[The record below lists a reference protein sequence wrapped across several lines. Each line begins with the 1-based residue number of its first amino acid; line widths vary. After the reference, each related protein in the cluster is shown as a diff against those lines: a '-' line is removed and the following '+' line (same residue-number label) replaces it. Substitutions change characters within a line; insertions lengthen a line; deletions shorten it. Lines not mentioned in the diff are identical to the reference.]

1 MEYVKRAFEDSPYW
15 RLLGLEIVRMEPG
28 FARMVMPVTPELLQ
42 LYGQVHGGA
51 IASLVDSAVAAA
63 MGASMSFGERAATVE
78 MKINYLAP
86 VTEGQVFAESK
97 IVKKGRTLTVGTT
110 EVTDGNGRL
119 LAIASVTYI
128 LLREEGGGKE
138 TRENK

>member
-1 MEYVKRAFEDSPYW
+1 MEDLKREFEKSPYW
-15 RLLGLEIVRMEPG
+15 RLLGLRIVRMEPG

-63 MGASMSFGERAATVE
+63 MGANMSPGERATTVE

-86 VTEGQVFAESK
+86 VIEGQVYAESK

-119 LAIASVTYI
+119 LAIASVTYM
-128 LLREEGGGKE
+128 LLKEKGEEKQA
-138 TRENK
+138 

>member
-1 MEYVKRAFEDSPYW
+1 METIKREFEKSPYW
-15 RLLGLEIVRMEPG
+15 RLLGLEIVEMEPG
-28 FARMVMPVTPELLQ
+28 FARMVMPVTPKLLQ

-63 MGASMSFGERAATVE
+63 MGCSMSPGERATTVE

-86 VTEGQVFAESK
+86 VTEGQVYAESK

-119 LAIASVTYI
+119 LAIATVTYM
-128 LLREEGGGKE
+128 LLK
-138 TRENK
+138 